1 MKKKTENRKRLEAI
15 YEINQ
20 GFLGLIVQRAHQC
33 MDQFGLQADLCRK
46 IAALSPS
53 QRDVVATVP
62 VLLVTVARRAIAQA
76 KAVRDMEDVDCRTYQ
91 RIEVEAQNFAAAL
104 MTWLTQDAQ
113 QNHSLASLWLG
124 VRGFD
129 GEPIRS
135 YSFGEI
141 QTLAPHADTILKAR
155 FRNRPKVWSDLIR
168 GAGSKDPRSRQL
180 ARLAVLPHSFPLRLW
195 MRFGP
200 RRKRRR

>member
-1 MKKKTENRKRLEAI
+1 MKKKTDNRKRLEAI

-20 GFLGLIVQRAHQC
+20 GFLDLIVRRAHQGR
-33 MDQFGLQADLCRK
+33 DQFGLQAGLCRK

-53 QRDVVATVP
+53 EREIVASVP
-62 VLLVTVARRAIAQA
+62 VLLVTAARRAIAQA
-76 KAVRDMEDVDCRTYQ
+76 KAVHDMEDVDCRTYQ
-91 RIEVEAQNFAAAL
+91 RIEVEEQNFAAAL

-129 GEPIRS
+129 GEPIKS
-135 YSFGEI
+135 LGFGEI

-155 FRNRPKVWSDLIR
+155 FRNRPAVWSDLLR
-168 GAGSKDPRSRQL
+168 GARSKDPRSRQL

-200 RRKRRR
+200 RRKRRT